1 MRQII
6 FICCLIAVI
15 SCADKKTKTATATV
29 SPMENVMDVHDA
41 LMPKMG
47 TIRSLEEQLKDQPD
61 SIKTPMLKELK
72 DANQAMMLWME
83 GLGNDFETEELMMRK
98 ELSPEKLAV
107 LETYTKSVSALKE
120 QMEGAITKAKKVVEG
135 AE

>member
-1 MRQII
+1 
-6 FICCLIAVI
+6 
-15 SCADKKTKTATATV
+15 
-29 SPMENVMDVHDA
+29 
-41 LMPKMG
+41 
-47 TIRSLEEQLKDQPD
+47 LEEQLKDQPD